1 MNSSAETVPP
11 SAHRRDA
18 TSASAVMSQPGTP
31 PRPVG
36 MSASKSTSPKSRMRV
51 LVVGSGYAGATAAV
65 RLAGRSRGQ
74 VDVTVVNPRQGFVH
88 RLRLHHVAIGRQVA
102 APSLRDMLGKGVTF
116 VEGYVTDLD
125 PDAGRATVS
134 GPDGVREVSFDRVV
148 IATGSTTEPVPVPG
162 SEHVHA
168 VGDLESAHRLRP
180 AFAALREGAEVAVV
194 GGGFTG
200 LETVGELA
208 ESRPDVRVRLV
219 TAGEVG
225 GWFTPQAGE
234 YVRSTLQRLGVET
247 LGGTRVR
254 AVEPDRLLL
263 DDGDEVPSEL
273 TVWCGGFAAPPLARE
288 AGITVDD
295 QGAVLTD
302 TALRSVSHPAVLAVG
317 DAGHAPGPGGDRYS
331 MSCQF
336 AFPSAAHAADVLR
349 AEVLG
354 LESDDG
360 RPAALDLG
368 FQGRCVSLG
377 RRAAVMQRTTR
388 DDVAQG
394 QARTGRAA
402 VVAKWIQVRGVAAA
416 IGIERR
422 IPGAIRWPHA
432 DQPTRRSAQSVP
444 G

>member
-1 MNSSAETVPP
+1 
-11 SAHRRDA
+11 
-18 TSASAVMSQPGTP
+18 
-31 PRPVG
+31 

-51 LVVGSGYAGATAAV
+51 LVVGAGYAGATAAV
-65 RLAGRSRGQ
+65 RLAGRSRGR
-74 VDVTVVNPRQGFVH
+74 VDVTVVNPRPGFVN
-88 RLRLHHVAIGRQVA
+88 RLRLHHVAIGRQVP
-102 APSLRDMLGKGVTF
+102 APSLRDMLGTGVTF

-134 GPDGVREVSFDRVV
+134 GPDGVRDVSFDRVV

-162 SEHVHA
+162 GEHVHA

-200 LETVGELA
+200 LETVAELA

-219 TAGEVG
+219 TAGDVG
-225 GWFTPQAGE
+225 GWFTPRAGE
-234 YVRSTLQRLGVET
+234 HVRSTLGRLGVET
-247 LGGTRVR
+247 LGGTRVQ

-273 TVWCGGFAAPPLARE
+273 TVWCGGFAVPPLARE
-288 AGITVDD
+288 AGIAVDH

-336 AFPSAAHAADVLR
+336 AFPSAAHAADLLR
-349 AEVLG
+349 GEALG
-354 LESDDG
+354 LLPDDG
-360 RPAALDLG
+360 CTGSQDSSAALDLG
-368 FQGRCVSLG
+368 FTGRAVSLG
-377 RRAAVMQRTTR
+377 RRHAVLQPTTR
-388 DDVAQG
+388 DDVAEG
-394 QARTGRAA
+394 RARTGRAA
-402 VVAKWIQVRGVAAA
+402 VLAKWFQVRGVVAA
-416 IGIERR
+416 IGVERR
-422 IPGAIRWPHA
+422 MPGAVRWPHA
-432 DQPTRRSAQSVP
+432 DQATRRDSQSVA